1 MKGISISR
9 LIATGLFGLV
19 LQGAANAQIYGSED
33 TQGVPEFS
41 DTPTQGAE
49 VVDQPA
55 TNLATPPE
63 EQPAAPGQTQSAPP
77 QASPAGAGGGQEEG
91 VDGDAYYGGDD
102 VDNPRE
108 QRRIDE
114 DRIDNALPGNPGPGV
129 EPRPE
134 GEEAGAVG
142 EPREAHPAEGG
153 RR

>member
-108 QRRIDE
+108 QRRMQHVEPVDEHRPPGARRELGLEDLESRE
-114 DRIDNALPGNPGPGV
+114 DRRKVGGVGGGHSGP
-129 EPRPE
+129 
-134 GEEAGAVG
+134 
-142 EPREAHPAEGG
+142 
-153 RR
+153 